1 MGAVD
6 GGATALILSCGLVG
20 ILFSAIQ
27 WRKIAAISLTADGNE
42 AGFRLLADSAS
53 QAKLLEIY
61 EAIKEGANGFLM
73 QECTC
78 EARRGAARRARVA
91 AGLRRVYVNGL

>member
-1 MGAVD
+1 MD
-6 GGATALILSCGLVG
+6 GGATALILCCGLVG
-20 ILFSAIQ
+20 MLFSAFQ
-27 WRKIAAISLTADGNE
+27 WRKISAISLTADGNE

-73 QECTC
+73 QECTFAGWVR
-78 EARRGAARRARVA
+78 EARESASAAR
-91 AGLRRVYVNGL
+91 